1 MKKLERHELMLAI
14 IKERE
19 GHEMAQAHEAEKTMI
34 ELENYFEQ
42 HYKTFDLDAPLHEII
57 EIALDMMGES
67 AFIEML
73 ERNDFSDIFEMLALE
88 GYVTQVM
95 NVWVVSIEH
104 PLPENEHQEIA

>member
-1 MKKLERHELMLAI
+1 MKKSERHELMLAVI
-14 IKERE
+14 AERE
-19 GHEMAQAHEAEKTMI
+19 GHDMAQAHETEKTMI

-42 HYKTFDLDAPLHEII
+42 HYKVFEADAPTHEII

-73 ERNDFSDIFEMLALE
+73 ERNDFSDIFEMLAIE

-95 NVWVVSIEH
+95 GVWVVSIEH
-104 PLPENEHQEIA
+104 AWLKHQEIA